1 MKKTGIIK
9 ISILLFTVLFV
20 GCSRGPS
27 QGEGMDSKY
36 IGEWQMEIKKLPQVG
51 NVNFIMNITEKDSV
65 FTGYFVEQTGDTIDF
80 TKIIIDEGY
89 LTTRYNWKGHDVGF
103 KVKVDDVNK
112 EQLKG
117 TFMRFFD
124 IEGKKVS

>member
-20 GCSRGPS
+20 GCSLGPS
-27 QGEGMDSKY
+27 HGEGIDSKY

-65 FTGYFVEQTGDTIDF
+65 FKGYFVELNGDTVDF

-89 LTTRYNWKGHDVGF
+89 LSTRYNWKGHDVGF
-103 KVKVDDVNK
+103 KVKVNDQDD
-112 EQLKG
+112 QLLEG

-124 IEGKKVS
+124 MEGKKKS